1 MIQRVDIEGNL
12 TSLGIALGALTA
24 FFGSVEFDNDSSP
37 TKVICKDDSDNVIFE
52 VSKSSDQWTYTVH
65 KDENTTVATPAS
77 NTAVAAPQY
86 LYTVGNTGAVIE
98 APNGFL
104 IAIAK
109 VTTGETGFVLP
120 SAFGTA
126 ANRADVNVGCWGDD
140 PLLSTRLLF
149 AGNST
154 GDGQAMI
161 GNQCLFT
168 PVSIANFAERLKQ
181 AMIGNQ
187 CLFTPVPLHGTYR
200 RPMHLVDT
208 FFMPMAQAGMR
219 GTVQQITDG
228 TSTYLTNGYLAM
240 LDTSE

>member
-120 SAFGTA
+120 SAFGNA
-126 ANRADVNVGCWGDD
+126 SNRADVNVGCWGDD

-154 GDGQAMI
+154 GDG
-161 GNQCLFT
+161 
-168 PVSIANFAERLKQ
+168 Q

>member
-1 MIQRVDIEGNL
+1 MGIQRTVIANSL

-24 FFGSVEFDNDSSP
+24 FFGSVEFDDDSNP
-37 TKVICKDDSDNVIFE
+37 TKITCKDDSDNVIFE
-52 VSKSSDQWTYTVH
+52 ILKSSDMWTYTAY
-65 KDENTTVATPAS
+65 KDENTAVATNAS
-77 NTAVAAPQY
+77 STSVAGPLY
-86 LYTVGNTGAVIE
+86 LYTVGSTGAVIE

-109 VTTGETGFVLP
+109 VTTGETGFVFP
-120 SAFGTA
+120 NAFGGA
-126 ANRADVNVGCWGDD
+126 ANRGDVNVACFGDD
-140 PLLSTRLLF
+140 PLLSTRLMF
-149 AGNST
+149 TGNAT
-154 GDGQAMI
+154 GNAQ
-161 GNQCLFT
+161 
-168 PVSIANFAERLKQ
+168 P
-181 AMIGNQ
+181 MIGNQ

-200 RPMHLVDT
+200 RPMYLVDT

>member
-1 MIQRVDIEGNL
+1 MAIQRIEIANSL

-24 FFGSVEFDNDSSP
+24 FFDSVEFDDNSNP
-37 TKVICKDDSDNVIFE
+37 TKITCKDDSDNVIFE
-52 VSKSSDQWTYTVH
+52 VEDNGGTWTYTAY
-65 KDENTTVATPAS
+65 KDENTSVASPAS
-77 NTAVAAPQY
+77 SQSVAGPLY
-86 LYTVGNTGAVIE
+86 LYTVGNTGAIIE

-109 VTTGETGFVLP
+109 VTTGETGFVIP
-120 SAFGTA
+120 NAFGVA
-126 ANRADVNVGCWGDD
+126 ANKGDVNVACFGDD

-149 AGNST
+149 AGNSN
-154 GDGQAMI
+154 GDGQ
-161 GNQCLFT
+161 
-168 PVSIANFAERLKQ
+168 P
-181 AMIGNQ
+181 MIGNQ

-200 RPMHLVDT
+200 RPMYLQNT